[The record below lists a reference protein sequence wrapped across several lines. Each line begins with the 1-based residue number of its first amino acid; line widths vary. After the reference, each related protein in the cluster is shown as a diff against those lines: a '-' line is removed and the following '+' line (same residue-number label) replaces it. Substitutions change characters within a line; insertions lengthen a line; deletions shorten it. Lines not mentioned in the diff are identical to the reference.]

1 MCIFWYTIP
10 VPIRSNLTLGQTPIK
25 PFVYCRGLLRVY
37 SESAF
42 ENLRPFGVYFWFTRG
57 LLLGSTA
64 LRYEADLFFLSYYL
78 TASDIRSL
86 NIPKHVALQSEV
98 FLIGVYY

>member
-64 LRYEADLFFLSYYL
+64 LKYEADLFFYYL
-78 TASDIRSL
+78 TACDICPL
-86 NIPKHVALQSEV
+86 NIPKHVALLSGGI
-98 FLIGVYY
+98 FMIGVYY